1 MCVCVFSC
9 ALRLPPTLLSLS
21 RSRSRSLSPAHHP
34 RAFTAL
40 SFSHWLLSEQDCAA
54 PQLSEET
61 WSGDSGRSWKN
72 GDRRQEALHFG
83 GCCRSQYCQRLLAYH
98 RRQGEVNHLLLFLSF
113 FLSFFGTVFITFLC
127 MLPRKGC
134 FICVNDMPWVSCS
147 GNLGLL
153 VLFLELSF
161 L

>member
-1 MCVCVFSC
+1 
-9 ALRLPPTLLSLS
+9 
-21 RSRSRSLSPAHHP
+21 
-34 RAFTAL
+34 
-40 SFSHWLLSEQDCAA
+40 
-54 PQLSEET
+54 
-61 WSGDSGRSWKN
+61 
-72 GDRRQEALHFG
+72 
-83 GCCRSQYCQRLLAYH
+83 LLAYH